1 MVCLLQRM
9 LAEGRKCILGG
20 RIRKKSTVMTEGSIW
35 KKILFFSI
43 PLILGNL
50 FQQLYNTVD
59 SIIVG
64 NYIGS
69 EALAAVGSSGSLIN
83 LLIGFCIGASAG
95 AGVVIAQ
102 FYGAQD
108 REGVRKAVHTT
119 IAIAIAAGAV
129 LTVVGIVA
137 IPILLKAMGTP
148 QEVFDQASIYLK
160 VYFGGILFSVVY
172 NMSAGILNAVGNSKR
187 SLVYLMIAATS
198 NIFLDLLFV
207 VVLKMGIV
215 GAAIATDISQLLSCI
230 FIILFLVRS
239 EDVYRVKLKDI
250 RCYDNLLGKILKI
263 GLPTGVQNIV
273 ISLSNVI
280 VQSSVNSFGAVAMAG
295 FAAYIKV
302 DGFNILPVLSF
313 SMAATTFVG
322 QNVGAGRL
330 DRVKKGMYVSVA
342 MGIIYTVCTGILL
355 LTFAP
360 QVIGVFTQNG
370 KVVEYGVYIM
380 KFFCPFYWMLG
391 ILHILAGTIRGTG
404 KTMQAMVVFLFSLC
418 IFRVLWIWGAMS
430 VSHKI
435 GGVMLGYP
443 LSWLVGLVMIL
454 IYVWKGNWMP
464 YGMKKDSTK

>member
-1 MVCLLQRM
+1 M
-9 LAEGRKCILGG
+9 KN
-20 RIRKKSTVMTEGSIW
+20 STVMTEGSIW

-69 EALAAVGSSGSLIN
+69 EALAAVGSSGSIIT

-102 FYGAQD
+102 FYGARD
-108 REGVRKAVHTT
+108 KEGVRKAVHTT
-119 IAIAIAAGAV
+119 IAIAIAAGAI
-129 LTVVGIVA
+129 LTIVGIVTT
-137 IPILLKAMGTP
+137 PLLLKAMGTP
-148 QEVFDQASIYLK
+148 KEVFDQASIYLK

-207 VVLKMGIV
+207 VVFKMGIV

-342 MGIIYTVCTGILL
+342 MGIIYTVCTGVLL
-355 LTFAP
+355 LIFAP
-360 QVIGVFTQNG
+360 QVIGVFTQN
-370 KVVEYGVYIM
+370 KQVVEYGVYIM

-454 IYVWKGNWMP
+454 LYVWKGNWMP
-464 YGMKKDSTK
+464 YGMKKELK

>member
-1 MVCLLQRM
+1 M
-9 LAEGRKCILGG
+9 KN
-20 RIRKKSTVMTEGSIW
+20 STIMTEGSIW

-108 REGVRKAVHTT
+108 KEGVRKAVHTT
-119 IAIAIAAGAV
+119 IAIAIAAGAI
-129 LTVVGIVA
+129 LTIVGIVTT
-137 IPILLKAMGTP
+137 PLLLKAMGTP
-148 QEVFDQASIYLK
+148 KEVFDQASIYLK

-207 VVLKMGIV
+207 VVFKMGIV

-355 LTFAP
+355 LAFAP

>member
-1 MVCLLQRM
+1 
-9 LAEGRKCILGG
+9 
-20 RIRKKSTVMTEGSIW
+20 MTEGSIW

-119 IAIAIAAGAV
+119 IAIAIAAGAI

-137 IPILLKAMGTP
+137 TPILLKAMGTP

-342 MGIIYTVCTGILL
+342 MGIIYTVCAGILL
-355 LTFAP
+355 LAFAP

>member
-1 MVCLLQRM
+1 M
-9 LAEGRKCILGG
+9 
-20 RIRKKSTVMTEGSIW
+20 KKSTVMTEGSIW

-50 FQQLYNTVD
+50 FQQLYNAVD

-137 IPILLKAMGTP
+137 TPILLKAMGTP

>member
-1 MVCLLQRM
+1 M
-9 LAEGRKCILGG
+9 
-20 RIRKKSTVMTEGSIW
+20 KKSTVMTEGSIW

-137 IPILLKAMGTP
+137 TPILLKAMGTP

-330 DRVKKGMYVSVA
+330 DRVEKGMYVSVA

-355 LTFAP
+355 LAFAP
-360 QVIGVFTQNG
+360 QVIGVFTQNR

>member
-1 MVCLLQRM
+1 M
-9 LAEGRKCILGG
+9 KN
-20 RIRKKSTVMTEGSIW
+20 STIMTEGSIW

-108 REGVRKAVHTT
+108 KEGVRKAVHTT
-119 IAIAIAAGAV
+119 IAIAIAAGAI
-129 LTVVGIVA
+129 LTIVGIVTT
-137 IPILLKAMGTP
+137 PLLLKAMGTP
-148 QEVFDQASIYLK
+148 KEVFDQASIYLK

-207 VVLKMGIV
+207 VVFKMGIV

-355 LTFAP
+355 LAFAP

-380 KFFCPFYWMLG
+380 RFFCPFYWMLG

-464 YGMKKDSTK
+464 YGMKKNSTK

>member
-1 MVCLLQRM
+1 
-9 LAEGRKCILGG
+9 
-20 RIRKKSTVMTEGSIW
+20 MTEGSIW

-108 REGVRKAVHTT
+108 KEGVRKAVHTT
-119 IAIAIAAGAV
+119 IAIAIAAGAI
-129 LTVVGIVA
+129 LTIVGIVTT
-137 IPILLKAMGTP
+137 PLLLKAMGTP
-148 QEVFDQASIYLK
+148 KEVFDQASIYLK

-207 VVLKMGIV
+207 VVFKMGIV

-355 LTFAP
+355 LAFAP

-380 KFFCPFYWMLG
+380 RFFCPFYWMLG

-464 YGMKKDSTK
+464 YGMKKEVK

>member
-1 MVCLLQRM
+1 M
-9 LAEGRKCILGG
+9 KN
-20 RIRKKSTVMTEGSIW
+20 STIMTEGSIW

-69 EALAAVGSSGSLIN
+69 EALAAVGSSGSIIT

-108 REGVRKAVHTT
+108 KEGVRKAVHTT
-119 IAIAIAAGAV
+119 IAIAIAAGAI
-129 LTVVGIVA
+129 LTIVGIVTT
-137 IPILLKAMGTP
+137 PLLLKAMGTP
-148 QEVFDQASIYLK
+148 KEVFDQASIYLK

-207 VVLKMGIV
+207 VVFKMGIV

-342 MGIIYTVCTGILL
+342 MGIIYTVCTGVLL
-355 LTFAP
+355 LIFAP
-360 QVIGVFTQNG
+360 QVIGVFTQN
-370 KVVEYGVYIM
+370 KQVVEYGVYIM

>member
-1 MVCLLQRM
+1 M
-9 LAEGRKCILGG
+9 
-20 RIRKKSTVMTEGSIW
+20 
-35 KKILFFSI
+35 
-43 PLILGNL
+43 
-50 FQQLYNTVD
+50 
-59 SIIVG
+59 
-64 NYIGS
+64 
-69 EALAAVGSSGSLIN
+69 AAVGSSGSLIN

-137 IPILLKAMGTP
+137 TPILLKAMGTP

-215 GAAIATDISQLLSCI
+215 GVAIATDISQLLSCI

>member
-1 MVCLLQRM
+1 M
-9 LAEGRKCILGG
+9 KN
-20 RIRKKSTVMTEGSIW
+20 STIMTEGSIW
-35 KKILFFSI
+35 KKVLFFSI

-108 REGVRKAVHTT
+108 KEGVRKAVHTT
-119 IAIAIAAGAV
+119 IAIAIAAGAI
-129 LTVVGIVA
+129 LTIVGIVTT
-137 IPILLKAMGTP
+137 PLLLKAMGTP
-148 QEVFDQASIYLK
+148 KEVFDQASIYLK

-207 VVLKMGIV
+207 VVFKMGIV

-355 LTFAP
+355 LAFAP

-380 KFFCPFYWMLG
+380 RFFCPFYWMLG

>member
-1 MVCLLQRM
+1 M
-9 LAEGRKCILGG
+9 
-20 RIRKKSTVMTEGSIW
+20 KKSTVMTEGSIW

-137 IPILLKAMGTP
+137 TPILLKAMGTP

-215 GAAIATDISQLLSCI
+215 GVAIATDISQLLSCI

-355 LTFAP
+355 LAFAP

>member
-1 MVCLLQRM
+1 M
-9 LAEGRKCILGG
+9 
-20 RIRKKSTVMTEGSIW
+20 KKSTVMTEGSIW

-137 IPILLKAMGTP
+137 TPILLKAMGTP

-404 KTMQAMVVFLFSLC
+404 KTMQVMVVFLFSLC

>member
-1 MVCLLQRM
+1 M
-9 LAEGRKCILGG
+9 KN
-20 RIRKKSTVMTEGSIW
+20 STIMTEGSIW

-137 IPILLKAMGTP
+137 TPILLKAMGTP

-215 GAAIATDISQLLSCI
+215 GVAIATDISQLLSCI

-355 LTFAP
+355 LAFAP